1 MLASDYCRSYRDGAG
16 RSLRLEAKNYKL
28 LGRAI
33 MYAPR
38 VFISILCVLVV
49 FALASFFISG
59 SVYTAF
65 IHTLLCAVIIQ
76 VGYFVGIVYLVHREK
91 LAGSRGRT
99 DTAVAA
105 RSREVSNLPSDVTSH
120 LPARDI

>member
-1 MLASDYCRSYRDGAG
+1 
-16 RSLRLEAKNYKL
+16 
-28 LGRAI
+28 

-76 VGYFVGIVYLVHREK
+76 VGYFVGIVYLVHPEK

>member
-1 MLASDYCRSYRDGAG
+1 M
-16 RSLRLEAKNYKL
+16 L

-38 VFISILCVLVV
+38 VFLSILCVLVV

-91 LAGSRGRT
+91 LAGSKDRT
-99 DTAVAA
+99 DAAVK
-105 RSREVSNLPSDVTSH
+105 SRPREASNLSSDVTSH
-120 LPARDI
+120 LPAQDI